1 MPNNL
6 PPNNG
11 NRIIAPSA
19 PNPDPPVVF
28 ERLPR
33 IETNNQTG
41 RMQTV
46 QVPPGMQVLVI
57 PANPT
62 IPKNPPNYDDLYPN
76 NNRNHHI

>member
-6 PPNNG
+6 PPTND
-11 NRIIAPSA
+11 NRMRA
-19 PNPDPPVVF
+19 PNPAPVLF

-33 IETNNQTG
+33 IETINQTG
-41 RMQTV
+41 QSQTV